1 MKVGEPNPHM
11 CPVLALARRA
21 HAVEEK
27 VGKVRIAW
35 SKASSLCFNGRLD
48 ATGRPAALKA
58 SGRSTTTSCPAIRAN
73 LQYRVNKVL

>member
-27 VGKVRIAW
+27 
-35 SKASSLCFNGRLD
+35 GRKSED
-48 ATGRPAALKA
+48 
-58 SGRSTTTSCPAIRAN
+58 SME
-73 LQYRVNKVL
+73 